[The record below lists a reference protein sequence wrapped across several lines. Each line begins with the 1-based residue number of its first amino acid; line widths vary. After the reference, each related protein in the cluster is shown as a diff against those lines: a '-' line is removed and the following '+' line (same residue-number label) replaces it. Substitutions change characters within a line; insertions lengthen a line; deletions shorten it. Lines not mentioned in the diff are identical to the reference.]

1 MIFALNDDIIFPP
14 PQLAREDGLLAIGG
28 DLSVERLLLAY
39 SLGIFPW
46 YAEEDPILWWAPD
59 PRFVL
64 ELDEFHISKRLAR
77 TIKQGIFDI
86 SCDRAFAEVIQGCS
100 KKRPGKEEGTWIV
113 PEMADAYC
121 QLHELGYAHSVE
133 CWQGGKLVG
142 GLYGLSLGRIFFGE
156 SMFSIANNA
165 SKVALAHLVS
175 FLRQWNFNLVDC
187 QVKSDHLIRL
197 GAKEVPG
204 IEFRKRLRQYV
215 EIDSKQQIWNLF

>member
-1 MIFALNDDIIFPP
+1 
-14 PQLAREDGLLAIGG
+14 
-28 DLSVERLLLAY
+28 
-39 SLGIFPW
+39 
-46 YAEEDPILWWAPD
+46 
-59 PRFVL
+59 
-64 ELDEFHISKRLAR
+64 
-77 TIKQGIFDI
+77 
-86 SCDRAFAEVIQGCS
+86 
-100 KKRPGKEEGTWIV
+100 
-113 PEMADAYC
+113 MADAYC

-197 GAKEVPG
+197 GAKEIPG